1 MWMLSQSYWGI
12 SLAQALIV
20 VAGAED
26 GHPLDYSP
34 QVCAR
39 SSNESVSCNIISFG
53 RNSSDLDSDR
63 SPHLDVGDLTS
74 EDDRNRL

>member
-1 MWMLSQSYWGI
+1 MLSQSYWGI

-20 VAGAED
+20 GMAGAED

-39 SSNESVSCNIISFG
+39 SFSESVSCNIISFG

-63 SPHLDVGDLTS
+63 SPHLGVGDLTS